1 MQHSVKNSNWL
12 YFFQRY
18 WRRACNALNK
28 WQYKI
33 KFTSYN
39 AATEFVNE
47 HFESLRSRY
56 QGNLETSVRGS
67 DFIFDS
73 VQLKECQK
81 VNFRRAGS
89 YIDSPDWIKKKED
102 KSENYREKIFN
113 MQQLL
118 HWLMK
123 KSSGIQKKF

>member
-1 MQHSVKNSNWL
+1 M
-12 YFFQRY
+12 
-18 WRRACNALNK
+18 
-28 WQYKI
+28 
-33 KFTSYN
+33 
-39 AATEFVNE
+39 
-47 HFESLRSRY
+47 
-56 QGNLETSVRGS
+56 RGS

-89 YIDSPDWIKKKED
+89 YIDSPDWIKKKKD